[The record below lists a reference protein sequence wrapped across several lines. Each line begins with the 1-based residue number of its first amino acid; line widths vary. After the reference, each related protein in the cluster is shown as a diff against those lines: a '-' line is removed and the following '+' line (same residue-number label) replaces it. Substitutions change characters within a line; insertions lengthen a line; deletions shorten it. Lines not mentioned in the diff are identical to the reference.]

1 MPRCAMSRLI
11 LAATI
16 CAAAALSQGA
26 HAEDPTHHSFALI
39 PEMPSSVF
47 VDATATDVPI
57 APTLHATDSV
67 LVDVDGDGDLDAVLS
82 VEYGANRLYV
92 NEGGGRLTYRS
103 GAFGDSFH
111 DSEHV
116 RAADFNA
123 DGHMDVV
130 FVSESDETHQ
140 LFFGDG
146 RGGFTDVS
154 ERLPAMSQGN
164 GLAVGDLNGDGLPDI
179 FVGSTGEINDGP
191 NFEPARNLLFL
202 NDRARPGHFIDAT
215 QTHLPAGNDQTESVA
230 LADIDQDGDLDAV
243 LASPSLT
250 NRLLINDGHGRFS
263 DASDRLDLR
272 VPLETREVHVFDAN
286 GDGRND
292 IVFFSITSNNHGWKK
307 DPQTRLLINDGMGR
321 FRDET
326 AERLP
331 AHTFSAWAGTVIDF
345 DGDGDK
351 DLLVGAIQVPGFVPL
366 QLRAWRNDGRGR
378 FTDVTLDVV
387 PQSTV
392 GRSWSM
398 GQGDLDGDGKPD
410 VLIGGWGTQVR
421 MLLTDRGAYFR
432 KLPPLRRLTPKRRH
446 DRLPASSLRD
456 GRRPVRA
463 TEPVEDSVVSVRV
476 REFR

>member
-1 MPRCAMSRLI
+1 MKGRAYMLSFSMKVGLGAMFAAVTIGSATAASDPAPR
-11 LAATI
+11 
-16 CAAAALSQGA
+16 
-26 HAEDPTHHSFALI
+26 DFALV
-39 PEMPSSVF
+39 PEPSSSAF
-47 VDATATDVPI
+47 VDATATHVPI
-57 APTLHATDSV
+57 APSLHATDVV
-67 LVDVDGDGDLDAVLS
+67 LIDVDGDSDLDAVLS
-82 VEYGANRLYV
+82 VEYGVSRLYI
-92 NEGGGRLTYRS
+92 NEGGGRLTYRP
-103 GAFGDSFH
+103 GAFGDKFH

-130 FVSESDETHQ
+130 FVAESDETHQ

-146 RGGFTDVS
+146 QGGFTDVS

-164 GLAVGDLNGDGLPDI
+164 GLAVGDVNGDGLADI
-179 FVGSTGEINDGP
+179 FIGSTGEINDGP
-191 NFEPARNLLFL
+191 KFAPARNLLFL

-215 QTHLPAGNDQTESVA
+215 STHLPAGDDQTESVV
-230 LADIDQDGDLDAV
+230 LADMDRDGDLDAV

-250 NRLLINDGHGRFS
+250 NRLLLNDGKGRFS

-272 VPLETREVHVFDAN
+272 VPLQSREVHVFDAN
-286 GDGRND
+286 GDGYND
-292 IVFFSITSNNHGWKK
+292 IVFFSITSNNHGWEK
-307 DPQTRLLINDGMGR
+307 DPQTRLLINDGAGK

-331 AHTFSAWAGTVIDF
+331 AHTFSSWAGAVIDF
-345 DGDGDK
+345 DGDGDQ

-366 QLRAWRNDGRGR
+366 QLRAWRNDGKGR
-378 FTDVTLDVV
+378 FTDATLDVT

-421 MLLTDRGAYFR
+421 MLLSNRGAYFR
-432 KLPPLRRLTPKRRH
+432 TLPAFQRLTPKR
-446 DRLPASSLRD
+446 
-456 GRRPVRA
+456 
-463 TEPVEDSVVSVRV
+463 
-476 REFR
+476 